1 MSIVPRAA
9 RPLLAAALLLQP
21 LLARAQV
28 ETTRLTI
35 LHTNDWHGYAFE
47 EDYKGV
53 PSGGVAACAV
63 EVARLRREIPDRLLV
78 LDAGDLLSGHAAA
91 SFEADGVRGLPFVD
105 LWQRIG
111 FDAWA
116 IGNHE
121 LDHGRANL
129 AALLER
135 ISAPALCGNWLATL
149 PGGGAP
155 VAGRD
160 PAPVEA
166 RPFLVLER
174 AGLRVGVVGLVTGDL
189 TDLAAKEALQGT
201 VVAPPAAALAQ
212 IWPALDARSDIQIA
226 LTHMGVDAD
235 RRLAAAFPEL
245 EVIVGGHSHK
255 FVRRPL
261 REGKVVIVQAGC
273 YGKVLGRLDL
283 EIRDQQVVSAEG
295 RLLNLP
301 RPADAEIDPEL
312 LAAEQTLR
320 GRIEA
325 LDAQVIGVVPA
336 PLGRSYHQA
345 SPLGNVVAEAC
356 RRAAQAEVGFVN
368 SGGLRADLEAGPMT
382 RAELMAMLPFDNELV
397 RFTLTGAE
405 LERVCRHNA
414 RVSLTEEHG
423 ILQVAGLRYSFAPG
437 SGEGEVVV
445 EGIEIGG
452 KALDRNASYLCAGND
467 YIVTTRAEK
476 YFGRKIDDCEQRGMW
491 LRDVFELA
499 VKEGRLTPGEGP
511 SGP

>member
-1 MSIVPRAA
+1 MSIAPRAA
-9 RPLLAAALLLQP
+9 RSLLAAVLLLQP
-21 LLARAQV
+21 LCACAQD
-28 ETTRLTI
+28 EATRLTI

-47 EDYKGV
+47 EDYEGV

-63 EVARLRREIPDRLLV
+63 EVARLRQEMPGKVLV
-78 LDAGDLLSGHAAA
+78 LDAGDLLSGHPAA
-91 SFEADGVRGLPFVD
+91 SFEAEGVRGLPFVD

-111 FDAWA
+111 YDAWA

-135 ISAPALCGNWLATL
+135 ISPPALCGNWLAPP
-149 PGGGAP
+149 PGGGEP

-160 PAPVEA
+160 PAPLKA

-174 AGLRVGVVGLVTGDL
+174 AGLRVGVVGLVTGEL

-201 VVAPPAAALAQ
+201 VVASPEAALAQ
-212 IWPALDARSDIQIA
+212 IWPALDTQSDIQIA

-235 RRLAAAFPEL
+235 RQLAAAFPEL

-255 FVRRPL
+255 FVHRPQ
-261 REGKVVIVQAGC
+261 RVGNVVIVQAGC

-283 EIRDQQVVSAEG
+283 EIRDRQVVSAEG
-295 RLLNLP
+295 RLMNLP
-301 RPADAEIDPEL
+301 RPTDAEIDPEL
-312 LAAEQTLR
+312 LAAEQALR

-325 LDAQVIGVVPA
+325 LDAQVVGVVPA
-336 PLGRSYHQA
+336 PLGRSYHRA

-356 RRAAQAEVGFVN
+356 RRAAQADVGFVN
-368 SGGLRADLEAGPMT
+368 SGGLRTDLEAGPMS
-382 RAELMAMLPFDNELV
+382 RADLMALLPFDNELV

-405 LERVCRHNA
+405 LEEVCRHNA
-414 RVSLTEEHG
+414 RVSLNEDHG
-423 ILQVAGLRYSFAPG
+423 ILQVAGLSYRFSRGATAD
-437 SGEGEVVV
+437 EVVV

-452 KALDRNASYLCAGND
+452 EALDRDASYLCAGND

-476 YFGRKIDDCEQRGMW
+476 YFGRKIDDYEQRAMW
-491 LRDVFELA
+491 LREVFEAA
-499 VKEGRLTPGEGP
+499 VREGRLTPGKGP
-511 SGP
+511 TGS